1 MNIKELR
8 ETLKVIKQFTA
19 PKSTLPIL
27 GNVAVKLDEGGFRLE
42 ATNLE
47 VACSVPIRSMG
58 DGLAADIV
66 TGFVQLVKVVAA
78 LDCPALVIED
88 AREGYV
94 YLSGDKTEV
103 KLGCDGTGDW
113 PALQTERGDTL
124 LAIMSAGVLRQVA
137 ERVAPSA
144 ANDMDRPSL
153 MKVCAELRPD
163 GATFVTA
170 DGFELSCL
178 EVHQNGDYAGGDRE
192 ITLLIPAT
200 ALKPLVGLAVD
211 DDEEVVLSADLPKD
225 GNPSMLR
232 LHFESG
238 RVGLVQLDT
247 LSKFPDWRVIV
258 PRNFAGSV
266 TFDHRA
272 LAKAVK
278 PLWALAEKKNDV
290 LFKAVMEITEDGVVV
305 SAKQQD
311 GGGAEI
317 RRDVAGA
324 VVDGPPLTIGLSLAR
339 MERLL
344 KQAGK
349 DVTMRYNEQGFSP
362 VLWDT
367 GDGWTAVLMPMR
379 I

>member
-1 MNIKELR
+1 MNTKELCD
-8 ETLKVIKQFTA
+8 TIKAVKPFTA
-19 PKSTLPIL
+19 LKSTLPIL

-47 VACSVPIRSMG
+47 VACSVPVRSMG
-58 DGLAADIV
+58 DGLTADIV
-66 TGFVQLVKVVAA
+66 TGFVQLEKVVAA
-78 LDCPALVIED
+78 LDCPALVIKD

-103 KLGCDGTGDW
+103 KLSCDGTGDW

-124 LAIMSAGVLRQVA
+124 LAITSAGVLRQVA

-153 MKVCAELRPD
+153 MNVCAELRTG
-163 GATFVTA
+163 GALFVA
-170 DGFELSCL
+170 VDGFELACL
-178 EVHQNGDYAGGDRE
+178 EVRQNGYYAGGDRE

-225 GNPSMLR
+225 GNPSLLR
-232 LHFESG
+232 LHLESG

-266 TFDHRA
+266 TFDHKA
-272 LAKAVK
+272 LARAVK

-290 LFKAVMEITEDGVVV
+290 LFKTVMEITEDGVVV

-311 GGGAEI
+311 GGSAEM

-324 VVDGPPLTIGLSLAR
+324 VVDGPPQTIGISLAR
-339 MERLL
+339 VEHLL

-349 DVTMRYNEQGFSP
+349 DVTMRYNEQHLSP
-362 VLWDT
+362 ALWDT
-367 GDGWTAVLMPMR
+367 GDGWTAVLMLMR